1 MSYSPR
7 LLAIIAYYDL
17 VGYNMKEIM
26 ITKTNIRRL
35 IYHVRHYYMTPNNV
49 VIAVAFVIG
58 AGWAW
63 GSVGVMQR
71 NFELQKSVD
80 QKQRQ
85 EQLLDLQTQSLA
97 FEQNYYK
104 TAEYQELAARE
115 RLGLAMAGE
124 KVLVLPPNSASA
136 KAADTPQAKLA
147 TVPAKPPTHMVQWM
161 NFLFG
166 GNRPNLQK

>member
-1 MSYSPR
+1 
-7 LLAIIAYYDL
+7 
-17 VGYNMKEIM
+17 M
-26 ITKTNIRRL
+26 ITKTNIRRI
-35 IYHVRHYYMTPNNV
+35 IYHVRHYYMTPNNL

-63 GSVGVMQR
+63 GSVGVMQH
-71 NFELQKSVD
+71 NFELQKTVD

-85 EQLLDLQTQSLA
+85 EQLLDLETQNLA

-124 KVLVLPPNSASA
+124 KVLVLPPNSAA
-136 KAADTPQAKLA
+136 AMAADTPTTKLS
-147 TVPAKPPTHMVQWM
+147 TVPAKPPTHLVQWM

-166 GNRPNLQK
+166 GNRQDLQK